1 MMKSNIEEGNL
12 LFTDEY
18 KRALEKASY
27 EIVGNHSAVEIC
39 GWTKKSLK
47 GADSGCYK
55 QKFYGIRSHQCTQMT
70 PSAVACDQKCVYC
83 WRANEMFSGKQD
95 LMEYANDDPAEI
107 VQESI
112 EAHLGKLTGFGG
124 NPNVDPKKYEESR
137 TVRHFAISLTGEP
150 TLYRR
155 LPEMLR
161 ELRERKIS
169 SFLVT
174 NGLHP
179 EMIERLRDEDS
190 LPTQLYMSLDAPD
203 EATWKKIDIPLVPN
217 FWDKIKGTLKLMDG
231 LQTRKVLRMTVVK
244 GWNDFDIPGYAEL
257 IRLAGKRAMIE
268 VKSYMHLG
276 PARKRL
282 SQSNMLSYEEVSEFA
297 RNLALE
303 LGWKVIDEAPNSL
316 IALVAEEDWDGR
328 VMDFGD
334 PLTGHLAPSFSC

>member
-1 MMKSNIEEGNL
+1 
-12 LFTDEY
+12 
-18 KRALEKASY
+18 
-27 EIVGNHSAVEIC
+27 
-39 GWTKKSLK
+39 
-47 GADSGCYK
+47 
-55 QKFYGIRSHQCTQMT
+55 
-70 PSAVACDQKCVYC
+70 
-83 WRANEMFSGKQD
+83 MFSGKQD